1 MDRRRYAGS
10 LIFRL
15 SLIILSLLLGV
26 RAISV
31 AEGEAKAWLLAG
43 LLGFSAAALQIR
55 PLLVPDGARG
65 SAVYSIGSA
74 FFLAGLFMVP
84 AGPLAAC
91 VAFAI
96 ALSGLVTATRP
107 HKILFNLSVSVLTY
121 AGFSLF
127 MRLGP
132 HSVDSTVPPPDLVG
146 VEVLLSAAVLMSQ
159 LLLQSVALRLERGD
173 DAPHWGAF
181 QRPAFVQG
189 FYCLALSVPIS
200 VLGRIH
206 VALLAFVYL
215 YIGVTWW
222 FMERY
227 RKHVRAISEA
237 AEPGTR

>member
-1 MDRRRYAGS
+1 MDRRRYVAS
-10 LIFRL
+10 LLFRL
-15 SLIILSLLLGV
+15 SLIILALLIGV
-26 RAISV
+26 RAIYV
-31 AEGEAKAWLLAG
+31 AGGSPQSWLFAG
-43 LLGFSAAALQIR
+43 LIGVSAAALRIR
-55 PLLVPDGARG
+55 PLLVPDGTRG
-65 SAVYSIGSA
+65 SASYSLGSA
-74 FFLAGLFMVP
+74 FFLAGLFLVP
-84 AGPLAAC
+84 AGPLVAC

-107 HKILFNLSVSVLTY
+107 HKTLFDLSVSVLVF

-132 HSVDSTVPPPDLVG
+132 HSADPRVPPPDLVG
-146 VEVLLSAAVLMSQ
+146 VEVLLSAAVLMTQ
-159 LLLQSVALRLERGD
+159 LLLKSVALRLERGD

-181 QRPAFVQG
+181 QRPALVQG

-227 RKHVRAISEA
+227 RRHVREISQSA
-237 AEPGTR
+237 GAP